1 MEYNWYNV
9 IDTSRCTAKP
19 LSCIYAY
26 ILPLPCNQSSVC
38 SLWVCF
44 ANKFICIISFQV
56 LHISN
61 IVLGYSSFCGFT
73 QYDLLFMHVAANDII
88 PNGCVIFHYINK
100 YTHTHTHT
108 HHVFFIHSS
117 VGWYLGCFP
126 ALAIVNSTPVNFGC
140 MYPFR
145 SCFSLDICPGMGLQD
160 MVAVFKG
167 NSILFSGEGNGTP
180 LQYSCLENPMDGG
193 VW

>member
-1 MEYNWYNV
+1 MLLTLPGAQQSHSAVYMH
-9 IDTSRCTAKP
+9 I
-19 LSCIYAY
+19 

-61 IVLGYSSFCGFT
+61 IILGYSSFCGFT

-108 HHVFFIHSS
+108 HTPCLLYPFLCWLIFRLLPCTGYCKQYSSELWLYVSFQIVFFS
-117 VGWYLGCFP
+117 GYMPRNGT
-126 ALAIVNSTPVNFGC
+126 AG
-140 MYPFR
+140 YG
-145 SCFSLDICPGMGLQD
+145 SCF
-160 MVAVFKG
+160 
-167 NSILFSGEGNGTP
+167 
-180 LQYSCLENPMDGG
+180 
-193 VW
+193 